1 MNSRKS
7 FYDIKSFYNK
17 KAKLK
22 ASYKGMRYQIEQE
35 DNGEDGKKLRV
46 YIWREPFCYEKT
58 PDSYKISNEFSYDED
73 GLDQAYN
80 WVCECY
86 ASETEKWG
94 HAMKFPLEQAKE
106 MGVI

>member
-17 KAKLK
+17 KAKPK

-46 YIWREPFCYEKT
+46 YIWPEPFCYEKT

>member
-46 YIWREPFCYEKT
+46 YIWPEPF
-58 PDSYKISNEFSYDED
+58 
-73 GLDQAYN
+73 L
-80 WVCECY
+80 
-86 ASETEKWG
+86 
-94 HAMKFPLEQAKE
+94 L
-106 MGVI
+106 